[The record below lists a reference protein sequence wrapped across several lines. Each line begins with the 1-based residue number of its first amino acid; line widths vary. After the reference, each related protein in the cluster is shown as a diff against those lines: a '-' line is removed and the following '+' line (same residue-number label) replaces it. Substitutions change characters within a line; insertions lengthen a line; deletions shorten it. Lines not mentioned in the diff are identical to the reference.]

1 VSQELP
7 TLEEFVLGVFLHD
20 IGKFTQRAYGSL
32 RSMDPEVRDRQ
43 DEVLP
48 QYEGR
53 RTHWHALWTEAFFHE
68 LEKNHVRLP
77 GADFNPVRDIAVYHH
92 APSPNIPLTE
102 LAAVADR
109 LAAGMDRKQRDE
121 QTELEGE
128 AKGWDAFIRTAL
140 KNPFAGV
147 DLEIGLGKPP
157 ESEIPLGPLIPDDR
171 LRPQPKVATDDYQ
184 NWYRSLWDD
193 FLGKF
198 LEAARLPSFD
208 LFAEALLS
216 LSERF
221 TFAIPSSTVDEPD
234 ISLHD
239 HQRTAA
245 ALAAALYRWH
255 EREGSLRDSG
265 RIRDPEAG
273 RFRFL
278 CGDLSGIQRTLFRLA
293 AEQIKGLNKI
303 LRARSLLMAL
313 TAEAAALAA
322 RRALGLPV
330 FSLLQNAGGRFL
342 LLVADLP
349 DLRDRVEALRSEM
362 DPWMRERYFGDLA
375 LILSLSEPFGKQDL
389 MRGNF
394 RRVLESLGASVEQ
407 AKLRAFSRASHPV
420 QRADYPYGPCNACGM
435 RPAQRPEP
443 DNRCPICAQ
452 EHELGG
458 ELPRIE
464 AFCWRPATD
473 GRIRFF
479 GELALDWRFE
489 PTRPYSDWLSA
500 FRLFR
505 GDALDS
511 ILPLRF
517 LAGYVPRLDK
527 DEADKPA
534 YRALLS
540 DEAREIEP
548 GDLKTFE
555 HLAADGVEFDEEK
568 GELLGENFLAV
579 FKADV
584 DRLGVIFTWGLRT
597 PALSRFAALSR
608 MLDFFFSG
616 YLPELLR
623 KQFPSIYT
631 VYAGGDDMLLVGP
644 WRQVLEMATAMREK
658 FRRWTGSNPNLSISA
673 GIELFKPQQPVGPA
687 VARAEERLNAAKK
700 GGRDRVCAI
709 ADRAL
714 PWEDFERAFRD
725 SETLN
730 DYLRHALVNP
740 AFLYRLLHFADERAR
755 AEAPLMDLRAADW
768 RARWGYYLARHMARL
783 PESLGPRAEELRKF
797 ANRLLGLDADLKK
810 AALPSPP
817 RLAVSI
823 ALYRNRNPKSE
834 RR

>member
-1 VSQELP
+1 MSQELP

-20 IGKFTQRAYGSL
+20 IGKFMQRAYGSL
-32 RSMDPEVRDRQ
+32 ANMDPRVRERQ
-43 DEVLP
+43 DLLLP
-48 QYEGR
+48 QYGNR
-53 RTHWHALWTEAFFHE
+53 RTHFHALWTDAFFQVLDDKDVE
-68 LEKNHVRLP
+68 LRGVRRKH
-77 GADFNPVRDIAVYHH
+77 VRDIAVYHH
-92 APSPNIPLTE
+92 DPSPSTPLSE

-109 LAAGMDRKQRDE
+109 LAAGLDRKQRDE
-121 QTELEGE
+121 QAELEGE
-128 AKGWDAFIRTAL
+128 ARGWDAFIRTAL

-147 DLEIGLGKPP
+147 DLRIGLGEPP
-157 ESEIPLGPLIPDDR
+157 DSEIPLAPLIPDDR
-171 LRPQPKVATDDYQ
+171 LLPQPKVDTDGYQ
-184 NWYRSLWDD
+184 NRYRSLWEV
-193 FLGKF
+193 FLEQF
-198 LEAARLPSFD
+198 LEAARLPTFD
-208 LFAEALLS
+208 LFSEALLS

-221 TFAIPSSTVDEPD
+221 TFAIPSSTRDEPD

-255 EREGSLRDSG
+255 EHEGSLLDS
-265 RIRDPEAG
+265 RRVRDPEAG

-349 DLRDRVEALRSEM
+349 GVEERIEHLRREV

-375 LILSLSEPFGKQDL
+375 VILSLSEPFGKQDL
-389 MRGNF
+389 DRKNF
-394 RRVLESLGASVEQ
+394 TRVLESLGAGVEQ

-420 QRADYPYGPCNACGM
+420 QKADFPYGPCNACGT

-443 DNRCPICAQ
+443 DNRCPVCEQ

-464 AFCWRPATD
+464 AFCWRPAPD

-505 GDALDS
+505 GDAVDS

-568 GELLGENFLAV
+568 RELLGENFLAV

-608 MLDFFFSG
+608 MLDFFFAG

-623 KQFPSIYT
+623 KRFPSIYT

-644 WRQVLEMATAMREK
+644 WRQVLEMAKTMRER
-658 FRRWTGSNPNLSISA
+658 FRPWTGSNPNLSISA

-687 VARAEERLNAAKK
+687 VGRAEERLAAAKK
-700 GGRDRVCAI
+700 GGRNAVCAI
-709 ADRAL
+709 VDRAL
-714 PWEDFERAFRD
+714 AWEDFARALRD
-725 SETLN
+725 AETLN
-730 DYLRHALVNP
+730 EYLRHALVNP
-740 AFLYRLLHFADERAR
+740 AFLYRLLHFAEERAR
-755 AEAPLMDLRAADW
+755 AEAPLMDLKSADW
-768 RARWGYYLARHMARL
+768 RARWGYYLARHLARL
-783 PESLGPRAEELRKF
+783 PESLRPRAEELTKF
-797 ANRLLGLDADLKK
+797 ANSLLGLDADLKK
-810 AALPSPP
+810 AAQPIPP